1 MGTLKMIS
9 VSDSTLV
16 LKSRCRIFSLVI
28 DHRLVERASSGEALV
43 QSHRA
48 ALGIG
53 ERFLDPLGR
62 DQVLE
67 AARVTRITSVLALF
81 LRALVGIFLPGFQSA
96 KIDANRRIEG
106 KRPYLYGRL
115 RNVHYLTKTRSKL
128 SSATRIL

>member
-1 MGTLKMIS
+1 MGTQALVNSYIGRQHFGVAIS
-9 VSDSTLV
+9 L
-16 LKSRCRIFSLVI
+16 LI
-28 DHRLVERASSGEALV
+28 DHGSGEALV

-48 ALGIG
+48 ALGIR
-53 ERFLDPLGR
+53 ERFVDPLGR

-106 KRPYLYGRL
+106 ERPYLYGRL